1 MLSHNAIYPERLH
14 TWLSIERFS
23 ESRGTN
29 YSHKAESFTQ
39 NTKHKGW
46 VWQKIFNI
54 CSWKLNTHRIVW
66 LRTPQKMHS
75 IWMEAGV
82 VNFPPISI
90 ALHNLSRYKLINI
103 KFVQQIFLML
113 LLIIAFLIS
122 LYPYSVHFAMYLR
135 VMPSVIQCD
144 SRESARSRKLNTTYA
159 KYASLLLL
167 KSFC

>member
-1 MLSHNAIYPERLH
+1 MLSHNAIYPARLH

-23 ESRGTN
+23 ELRGTN

-39 NTKHKGW
+39 NINRRW
-46 VWQKIFNI
+46 VWQEIFNI
-54 CSWKLNTHRIVW
+54 CSRKLNTHRIVW

-82 VNFPPISI
+82 VNLPSISV
-90 ALHNLSRYKLINI
+90 ALHNLSNYKLINI
-103 KFVQQIFLML
+103 KFVRQTFLVL
-113 LLIIAFLIS
+113 LLIITFLIS
-122 LYPYSVHFAMYLR
+122 LYPYSAHFAMYLR

-144 SRESARSRKLNTTYA
+144 SSESAQSRKLNTTYA
-159 KYASLLLL
+159 KYPSLLLL